1 MDRKAREVRSPATQ
15 PDSGIEGRKAQIL
28 RGLMEIALLRLLRDG
43 PEYGLEIL
51 ERLRRDAGLN
61 VAEGTIYPL
70 LHRLEK
76 AGLVASEWRVDPSG
90 GRPRRYYALTPYGAD
105 DLVALLDEWRRL
117 SAALNQFLEA

>member
-1 MDRKAREVRSPATQ
+1 MSSPSENPVEARN
-15 PDSGIEGRKAQIL
+15 AQFL
-28 RGLMEIALLRLLRDG
+28 RGLMELALLRLLKDG

-76 AGLVASEWRVDPSG
+76 AGSISSEWRLDPAG
-90 GRPRRYYALTPYGAD
+90 GRPRRYYALTEAGR
-105 DLVALLDEWRRL
+105 VEFEALAAEWRRI
-117 SAALNQFLEA
+117 SRALNAFLES

>member
-1 MDRKAREVRSPATQ
+1 M
-15 PDSGIEGRKAQIL
+15 SGIVETSTEARKTQLL

-76 AGLVASEWRVDPSG
+76 SGTIKSEWRIDSGG
-90 GRPRRYYALTPYGAD
+90 GRPRRYYVLTPLGAEEFD
-105 DLVALLDEWRRL
+105 ALAAEWRRV
-117 SAALNQFLEA
+117 SSALNAFLEA

>member
-1 MDRKAREVRSPATQ
+1 VTRDAAESVDA
-15 PDSGIEGRKAQIL
+15 RKAQLL

-76 AGLVASEWRVDPSG
+76 GGSIGSAWRVDPAG
-90 GRPRRYYALTPYGAD
+90 GRPRRYYTLTPLGTEE
-105 DLVALLDEWRRL
+105 LIALSAEWRRI
-117 SAALNQFLEA
+117 SATLNAFMEP

>member
-1 MDRKAREVRSPATQ
+1 MKVPSGP

-51 ERLRRDAGLN
+51 ERLRGNAGLN

-76 AGLVASEWRVDPSG
+76 GGLIASEWRIDPSG
-90 GRPRRYYALTPYGAD
+90 GRPRRYYALTSVGAD
-105 DLVALLDEWRRL
+105 DLGALLDEWRRL
-117 SAALNQFLEA
+117 SSALNRFLEA

>member
-1 MDRKAREVRSPATQ
+1 VKPAAPV
-15 PDSGIEGRKAQIL
+15 PDSSVEARKAQIL
-28 RGLMEIALLRLLRDG
+28 RGLMEIALLRLLRDR

-76 AGLVASEWRVDPSG
+76 GGSIGSEWRLDAGG
-90 GRPRRYYALTPYGAD
+90 GRPRRYYALTEQGAAE
-105 DLVALLDEWRRL
+105 LEALTAEWRRV
-117 SAALNQFLEA
+117 SGALNAFLEI

>member
-1 MDRKAREVRSPATQ
+1 MPREAESP
-15 PDSGIEGRKAQIL
+15 IEARKAQLL
-28 RGLMEIALLRLLRDG
+28 RGLMEIALLRLLRDE

-76 AGLVASEWRVDPSG
+76 GGSIKSEWRIDPSG
-90 GRPRRYYALTPYGAD
+90 GRPRRYYALTPLGAEE
-105 DLVALLDEWRRL
+105 LEALSGEWRRI
-117 SAALNQFLEA
+117 SAALNTFLEA